1 VISTDHAPHNI
12 DEKHI
17 EFENAAFGMIGL
29 QSTIPVLLQF
39 VEEGKINLKDIVKLT
54 SYNPSKILNLQKGKI
69 EKNYRADLVIVDK
82 EMTYIYDENN
92 N

>member
-39 VEEGKINLKDIVKLT
+39 VEEGKINLKI
-54 SYNPSKILNLQKGKI
+54 
-69 EKNYRADLVIVDK
+69 
-82 EMTYIYDENN
+82 
-92 N
+92 